1 MANETTEPQPT
12 KEKEKELKIRD
23 LKPKDDVKGG
33 APAGKKDEKRGP
45 SSHSRDRFH
54 EVSEGRGLARGHL
67 ATVHVCV
74 QKIVPRIRALVRNHF
89 SVFATI
95 PCVGLSLSR

>member
-33 APAGKKDEKRGP
+33 APAGKKDEKVAPR
-45 SSHSRDRFH
+45 R
-54 EVSEGRGLARGHL
+54 
-67 ATVHVCV
+67 TVEIDFMKYLKDVD
-74 QKIVPRIRALVRNHF
+74 
-89 SVFATI
+89 
-95 PCVGLSLSR
+95 